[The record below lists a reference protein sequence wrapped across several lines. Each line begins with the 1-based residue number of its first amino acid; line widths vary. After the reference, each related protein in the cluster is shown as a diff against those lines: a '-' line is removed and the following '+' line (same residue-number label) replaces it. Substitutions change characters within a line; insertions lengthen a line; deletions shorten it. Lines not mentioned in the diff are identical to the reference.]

1 MLRSLTVFKMH
12 LAQYESLKF
21 SLFYS
26 GVLQHLKS
34 QKCALTDD
42 LKQSFKVG
50 RPSSSQTKI

>member
-26 GVLQHLKS
+26 GVLQLLKS

-50 RPSSSQTKI
+50 RPS